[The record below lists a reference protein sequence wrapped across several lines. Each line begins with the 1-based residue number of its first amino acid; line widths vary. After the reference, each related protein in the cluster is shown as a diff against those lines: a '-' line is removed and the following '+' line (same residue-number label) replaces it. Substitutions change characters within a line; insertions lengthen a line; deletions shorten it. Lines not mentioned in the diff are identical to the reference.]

1 MELTVYSL
9 KGVLYQGQAISV
21 TLPTPNGQITV
32 LDHHQPLLTLVAG
45 GQLLIRENLSED
57 SSPKTIDILSG
68 FLEVSPDNHV
78 RFLVE
83 N

>member
-1 MELTVYSL
+1 MKLTVYSL

-21 TLPTPNGQITV
+21 TLPTPQGQITV
-32 LDHHQPLLTLVAG
+32 LDHHQALLTLVAG
-45 GQLLIRENLSED
+45 GRLSIRESLAEG
-57 SSPKTIDILSG
+57 SSLKTIEVLSG